1 MYKLTQSGLLTSSSK
16 DVILSDLIK
25 KYKESNDGSKKITYD
40 KDSGEVF
47 IRMEYGDTYTIKL
60 TPEQKFNYENN
71 ISDPHLNKIRNL
83 IEFNDA
89 REFAKNTVKD
99 ARDGE
104 LPVTVKGINAYSSY
118 LNAEIA
124 KSGAKISKQFV
135 VSYWPLLSFVASIF
149 LWKMCG
155 QVVDNQEEIAFLYGS
170 IAFMLDVASLVGGIY
185 KTAESL
191 YYDKIV
197 FFEKAPEELEKIRIN
212 LLKKQDLRTWKKDL
226 NKQQTPEEIIAEN
239 SSFIADQK
247 KSEKEHAIEIND
259 ETLGEIH
266 QILDLIRQL
275 PEEEQDE
282 YAERI
287 IKITKD
293 YQEKITKIINHDR
306 GLTFGLA
313 GDVQSL
319 RFAVMPN
326 LISIRSEI
334 EEKLY
339 RQEQLRKVNQECES
353 ILSAAG
359 KPTYNE
365 WSDDL
370 TEGNMARMYRTN
382 KQEWSDDLTEGNMA
396 KMY

>member
-1 MYKLTQSGLLTSSSK
+1 MYKLTQSGLLTSSSE

-25 KYKESNDGSKKITYD
+25 KFKESNDYSKRITYD
-40 KDSGEVF
+40 KESGEVF
-47 IRMEYGDTYTIKL
+47 IRIEYGDTYSIKL

-71 ISDPHLNKIRNL
+71 ISDPQLNKIRNL

-104 LPVTVKGINAYSSY
+104 LPVTTKGINAYTGY
-118 LNAEIA
+118 LNTEIA
-124 KSGAKISKQFV
+124 KSGAKIAKQFV

-149 LWKMCG
+149 LWKMG
-155 QVVDNQEEIAFLYGS
+155 GHAMDNQEGIALLWGT
-170 IAFMLDVASLVGGIY
+170 IALMLDIASLVGGIW
-185 KTAESL
+185 KTVGFFDDGE
-191 YYDKIV
+191 IV
-197 FFEKAPEELEKIRIN
+197 FFEKAKEELEKIRIN

-226 NKQQTPEEIIAEN
+226 NKQQTPEEIITDN
-239 SSFIADQK
+239 SSFIAEQK
-247 KSEKEHAIEIND
+247 KSETDNAIEIND
-259 ETLGEIH
+259 ETLREIK
-266 QILDLIRQL
+266 QILDLIKQL
-275 PEEEQDE
+275 PKEEQDE

-319 RFAVMPN
+319 RYAVMPS
-326 LISIRSEI
+326 LISIRNEI

-359 KPTYNE
+359 EPTYNE

-370 TEGNMARMYRTN
+370 TEGNMARMY
-382 KQEWSDDLTEGNMA
+382 
-396 KMY
+396 